1 MIQNECNVVII
12 EKEPQ
17 EFICLL
23 EDIITFDLFKN
34 FVRSKISTKNFSM
47 TLFGT
52 DLILNET
59 IYQNEFLNKQTYNIA
74 IQIIPKNEIVN
85 DDSLLKVLEN
95 SNLQSA
101 SIIPDNNNKS
111 IRNKS
116 SFSNSQ
122 RFKPLYRNS
131 PKDSDKIQGAFG
143 EVYCDLCKR
152 QIEFEKYLC
161 MVII

>member
-101 SIIPDNNNKS
+101 SIIPDNNNKVLE
-111 IRNKS
+111 IKAHFQILKGLNLCIEILR
-116 SFSNSQ
+116 
-122 RFKPLYRNS
+122 
-131 PKDSDKIQGAFG
+131 KIQ
-143 EVYCDLCKR
+143 
-152 QIEFEKYLC
+152 IKYKVLL
-161 MVII
+161 VRFIAIYVKDKLNLKNI